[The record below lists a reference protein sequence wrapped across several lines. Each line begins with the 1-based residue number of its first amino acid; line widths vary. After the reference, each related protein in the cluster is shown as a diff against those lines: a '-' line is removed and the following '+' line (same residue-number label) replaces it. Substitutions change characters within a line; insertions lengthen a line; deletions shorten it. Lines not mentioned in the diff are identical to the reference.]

1 MHFIESW
8 DVSNIFIEGAYLI
21 YLDVLHPS
29 SYDVLLILCFLYL
42 SAGSREI
49 KVLDDLNSLSI
60 ELIVFEGL
68 LGFVGF
74 LQELG

>member
-1 MHFIESW
+1 M
-8 DVSNIFIEGAYLI
+8 DGAYLFC
-21 YLDVLHPS
+21 LDVLHPS

-42 SAGSREI
+42 SAGGREI
-49 KVLDDLNSLSI
+49 KVLDDLDSLSV